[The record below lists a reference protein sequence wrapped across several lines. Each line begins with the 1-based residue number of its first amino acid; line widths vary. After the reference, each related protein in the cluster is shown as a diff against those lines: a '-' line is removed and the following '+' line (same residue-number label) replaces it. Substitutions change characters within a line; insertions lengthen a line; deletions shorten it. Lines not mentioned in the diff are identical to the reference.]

1 MANYSRDDIKNAKA
15 KYEAAQIELDAT
27 KQILG
32 TKKKITDQDRKN
44 LELLIKKRNEQ
55 AKFVKDGEKALAVE
69 KETTFSLK
77 EQIGIGNTIIKQLG
91 KKSSLTRGVLDSS
104 VLIEKYSKR
113 SSKVA
118 KQIVKSLTGV
128 HSTSQ
133 GYLDNVKA
141 IGTEEF
147 KQVDLTKQ
155 IADMKELAQGSKS
168 KELTSQVRLLETLQ
182 AEQTKLAKIHDIT
195 ESTAEQF
202 LKPVKYL
209 NGLLGQIPIV
219 GGALSKMVPIDQ
231 WEKQI
236 KSGVGDSLKEAA
248 AKLKGMNTGML
259 GLASLGAVV
268 LGVLTKMVMASVN
281 FANETGLSYKQTL
294 KLGGALAVNAEGVS
308 ALAKE
313 FGNINDITTMMA
325 VDMKILNKQYGI
337 SASSSAQILKLQTA
351 TSSMSKRQLLNV
363 QKEVAQMARLEGVSP
378 AAVFESMASDSEAFA
393 KFAKDSGKNLAQAA
407 IQAKKLGLEMS
418 AMTGAAVTMLD
429 LESSMTAQF
438 QASVLLGRQINLDK
452 ARQFALSGNIAG
464 LQSEIV
470 KQVGGEAEWN
480 KLNLIQRIALADAV
494 GLQVSEVSKVVGA
507 QNKVNNAIEEGSKK
521 QWGAVATGAALGAL
535 LLGVIIAAISALSL
549 GSLTGKSFGAAI
561 KGGLAGMAVGAG
573 VGAAAGGVYKATQ
586 GAAPKEISGAT
597 MNPGTVANVTRGEM
611 TIHAGESTVRTDSFN
626 LDPMVAEIKKLQSI
640 MNSGFESL
648 GVHSKNQVS
657 AIKGIG
663 VSSV

>member
-1 MANYSRDDIKNAKA
+1 
-15 KYEAAQIELDAT
+15 
-27 KQILG
+27 
-32 TKKKITDQDRKN
+32 
-44 LELLIKKRNEQ
+44 
-55 AKFVKDGEKALAVE
+55 
-69 KETTFSLK
+69 
-77 EQIGIGNTIIKQLG
+77 
-91 KKSSLTRGVLDSS
+91 
-104 VLIEKYSKR
+104 
-113 SSKVA
+113 
-118 KQIVKSLTGV
+118 
-128 HSTSQ
+128 
-133 GYLDNVKA
+133 
-141 IGTEEF
+141 
-147 KQVDLTKQ
+147 
-155 IADMKELAQGSKS
+155 
-168 KELTSQVRLLETLQ
+168 
-182 AEQTKLAKIHDIT
+182 
-195 ESTAEQF
+195 
-202 LKPVKYL
+202 
-209 NGLLGQIPIV
+209 
-219 GGALSKMVPIDQ
+219 
-231 WEKQI
+231 
-236 KSGVGDSLKEAA
+236 
-248 AKLKGMNTGML
+248 
-259 GLASLGAVV
+259 
-268 LGVLTKMVMASVN
+268 

-521 QWGAVATGAALGAL
+521 QWGAVAAGAALGAL